1 MENRKR
7 DSHTSL
13 SRMAAHSV
21 TWNSLAALF
30 GLQGCQVQSQVK
42 QPDLNGGPM
51 ELLFQQ
57 NTPASVVQ
65 ALRL

>member
-1 MENRKR
+1 
-7 DSHTSL
+7 
-13 SRMAAHSV
+13 MAAHSV

-51 ELLFQQ
+51 ELPFQQ